1 MPKRRQSIRHAEVV
15 PLFAARLREL
25 RTAHGMTQADLA
37 RKAVVTESY
46 VSRLESGAA
55 APGID
60 LVERLA
66 RALGTTVADLLPA
79 AAPSATT
86 EFLRSQA
93 RQLCASLIPKA
104 NRATLQLLVPLLA
117 RLSDS

>member
-1 MPKRRQSIRHAEVV
+1 MPKRRQSIRHAEIV
-15 PLFAARLREL
+15 PLFAARLRQL
-25 RTAHGMTQADLA
+25 RTAHGLTQAELG
-37 RKAVVTESY
+37 RRAVVTESY

-66 RALGTTVADLLPA
+66 RTLGTTVADLLPA
-79 AAPSATT
+79 AAPVDTT
-86 EFLRSQA
+86 EHLRSQA

-104 NRATLQLLVPLLA
+104 NRETLQLLVPFLA
-117 RLSDS
+117 RLAET